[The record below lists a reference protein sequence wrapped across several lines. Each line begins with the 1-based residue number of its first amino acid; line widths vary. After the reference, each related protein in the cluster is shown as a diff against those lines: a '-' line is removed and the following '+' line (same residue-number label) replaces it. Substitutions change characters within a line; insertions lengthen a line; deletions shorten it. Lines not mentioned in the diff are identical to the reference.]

1 MTFVEK
7 LIYKTKRDPLVPI
20 GMCCTVASL
29 CTGIYAFHHKHKFL
43 SIRMM
48 KSRIIFQ
55 AMTVAAV
62 VASQFRC

>member
-7 LIYKTKRDPLVPI
+7 FISKTKRDPLVPI
-20 GMCCTVASL
+20 GLSCTVASL
-29 CTGIYAFHHKHKFL
+29 FTGIYAFHHKSKYL

-55 AMTVAAV
+55 GMTVAAV
-62 VASQFRC
+62 GLSHFR